1 MRLRT
6 LLRSSAAVYV
16 VPFLALFIGT
26 AIARDLTAFT
36 TAYYWP
42 SATGRSVH
50 ALPFICTICAGLAA
64 WEGARLTRGNVFG
77 QTAARGR
84 LAIVTPV
91 LAPVALGGL
100 LTYAT
105 ALAQS
110 ATSADTGMGMPDP
123 LILLVAVLM
132 IIMNTL
138 LGFSAGLQWQA
149 VISVPVVLVGAF
161 FLNAYPASWSIVWL
175 RHLVG
180 TGLADCCSV
189 DQVVDVRALWPAL
202 LFAGG
207 LIAACT
213 VGITRGSSP
222 RTVRA
227 MAAIVLTCTG
237 LAVAT
242 AMPAPV
248 TPVADRPTGELRCEE
263 ASGIRVCLW
272 PEVRNQDKVRPT
284 VAAIRQTLTEAGVQ
298 IPTVFTMAATPKQG
312 EAKLGIDTKPR
323 GVDVLAG
330 VALGVMPAV
339 PSCANNGP
347 YPAATAQPST
357 AAWLLL
363 TAGVPAEALRDRFD
377 PAAVDLA
384 SRIRTLPP
392 EEQRSWYQ
400 FNHQAMQ
407 DCSTQPRL
415 TPAALAS

>member
-6 LLRSSAAVYV
+6 LLRSSAAVYT
-16 VPFLALFIGT
+16 VPVLILLIST

-42 SATGRSVH
+42 SATGRSLH
-50 ALPFICTICAGLAA
+50 ALPFIGTICAGLGA

-77 QTAARGR
+77 QTAARSPVGIM
-84 LAIVTPV
+84 APV

-105 ALAQS
+105 ALLQS
-110 ATSADTGMGMPDP
+110 ASSADTGVGLPDP

-132 IIMNTL
+132 ITMNTL
-138 LGFSAGLQWQA
+138 LGFCAGLQWQA
-149 VISVPVVLVGAF
+149 VISVPVILVGAF

-189 DQVVDVRALWPAL
+189 DQVVDTRALWPAA

-207 LIAACT
+207 IIAACL
-213 VGITRGSSP
+213 VGITKRRSP
-222 RTVRA
+222 RTIRA
-227 MAAIVLTCTG
+227 ITAIVLTCTG

-242 AMPAPV
+242 AMPVPV
-248 TPVADRPTGELRCEE
+248 TPVADRPTSELRCEDT
-263 ASGIRVCLW
+263 SGIRVCLW

-284 VAAIRQTLTEAGVQ
+284 VAAVRQQLTEAGIQ
-298 IPTVFTMAATPKQG
+298 MPTVFTMAATPQQG

-323 GVDVLAG
+323 GADVLAG
-330 VALGVMPAV
+330 VALSVMPPV
-339 PSCANNGP
+339 PSCATKGP
-347 YPAATAQPST
+347 YPAATAQPPT

-363 TAGVPAEALRDRFD
+363 TAGVPAESLRGRFD
-377 PAAVDLA
+377 PAAVELA

-392 EEQRSWYQ
+392 ENQRSWYQ
-400 FNHQAMQ
+400 LNHQAMQ
-407 DCSTQPRL
+407 DCSSQPQL
-415 TPAALAS
+415 TPAGLTS

>member
-6 LLRSSAAVYV
+6 LLRSSAAVYI
-16 VPFLALFIGT
+16 VPFLILFIST

-42 SATGRSVH
+42 SATGRSLH

-77 QTAARGR
+77 QTAARSP

-100 LTYAT
+100 LTYLV

-110 ATSADTGMGMPDP
+110 ASSADTGVGMPDP
-123 LILLVAVLM
+123 LIMLVAVLM
-132 IIMNTL
+132 ITMNTL
-138 LGFSAGLQWQA
+138 LGYSAGLKWQA
-149 VISVPVVLVGAF
+149 VISVPVTLVGAS

-180 TGLADCCSV
+180 TGLADCCAV
-189 DQVVDVRALWPAL
+189 DQVVDTRALWPAI

-207 LIAACT
+207 IIAACLI
-213 VGITRGSSP
+213 GIMRRRSP
-222 RTVRA
+222 RTIRTIT
-227 MAAIVLTCTG
+227 AIVLACTG

-242 AMPAPV
+242 AVPVPV

-263 ASGIRVCLW
+263 ASGIQVCLW
-272 PEVRNQDKVRPT
+272 PEVRNQDKIRPT
-284 VAAIRQTLTEAGVQ
+284 VAAVRQKLTESGVQ
-298 IPTVFTMAATPKQG
+298 VPTVFTMAATPKQG
-312 EAKLGIDTKPR
+312 EAKLGVDTKPR
-323 GVDVLAG
+323 GADVLTG
-330 VALGVMPAV
+330 VALSVMPPV
-339 PSCANNGP
+339 PSCAQNGP
-347 YPAATAQPST
+347 YPAATAQPPT

-377 PAAVDLA
+377 PAAVELA
-384 SRIRTLPP
+384 TRIRTLPP

-400 FNHQAMQ
+400 FNHEAMQ
-407 DCSTQPRL
+407 GCSIQPQL
-415 TPAALAS
+415 TAGARAS